1 MQVNIGATDEGLVV
15 EVFGEDRGYDRDVLP
30 WASILLYLDRERIK
44 GNRVKMNAAKPK
56 GCM

>member
-15 EVFGEDRGYDRDVLP
+15 EVLGEEHGDDCDVLLR
-30 WASILLYLDRERIK
+30 ASILLYLDREPVK
-44 GNRVKMNAAKPK
+44 GNQAKMNATKLK